1 MESNWDV
8 LTIGGSISG
17 LLASKMIA
25 EAGFKVQILEEDLE
39 IGLPEKCDGLVSM
52 KCLETLG
59 LTPTSNIIQNIIKKA
74 IIYSPIGS
82 SLEIDATRQRIV
94 VLDRNRFDRELA
106 KIAIKNNAELK
117 VGKKVINYF
126 ENNGKIKIETKSESY
141 TAKWVINA
149 AGYVS
154 FPNKNNLLQAAKF
167 EVNGDWFNQD
177 RIEIYFDQKISPG
190 YFTWVIPINNYTA
203 KVGVAGRGVNQ
214 FKVLDEFVKA
224 KGGEVIKKTAAQ
236 IIVGG
241 PLKNFIS
248 GHIVS
253 VGDAAG
259 QSKPT
264 TGGGIY
270 SGGVGGM
277 LAGKYIAESL
287 STKDNSKINNYQETW
302 NNLFSKEFNILL
314 KGRNILERL
323 SNDNI
328 DKIFKYLDSSNL
340 LDKISQESDFDYHSI
355 AILKTLGLKNI
366 FQITN
371 ILGGDILK
379 TLKPLIRFSEK
390 TS

>member
-1 MESNWDV
+1 
-8 LTIGGSISG
+8 
-17 LLASKMIA
+17 
-25 EAGFKVQILEEDLE
+25 
-39 IGLPEKCDGLVSM
+39 M

-59 LTPTSNIIQNIIKKA
+59 VTPTSNIVQNIIKKA
-74 IIYSPIGS
+74 IIYSPSGS
-82 SLEIDATRQRIV
+82 SLEIDASRQRVV

-106 KIAIKNNAELK
+106 KMAIKNNVELK

-126 ENNGKIKIETKSESY
+126 ENDEKVKIETKSESY

-149 AGYVS
+149 TGYVS

-167 EVNGDWFNQD
+167 EVNGDWFDRD

-190 YFTWVIPINNYTA
+190 YFTWVIPINSYTA

-214 FKVLDEFVKA
+214 FKVLDEFVKT
-224 KGGEVIKKTAAQ
+224 KGGVVIKKTAAQ
-236 IIVGG
+236 IVVGG

-287 STKDNSKINNYQETW
+287 STKDNSLVNYYQETW

-328 DKIFKYLDSSNL
+328 DKIFKYLASSNL
-340 LDKISQESDFDYHSI
+340 FDKISEESDFDYHSI
-355 AILKTLGLKNI
+355 AILKALGLKNI
-366 FQITN
+366 FQITS

-379 TLKPLIRFSEK
+379 TLKPLLRFSEE